1 MKKYLMLSIVISAFL
16 TGLPSKAQYVERGGF
31 KDPATIVNTVAE
43 LKHMPDDSYV
53 VLEGKIQKRLGKEE
67 YLFADSTG
75 SITVEID
82 DDEWR
87 GTSVSPQDT
96 VEIIGE
102 LDKGVFT
109 DEIDVKQIR
118 LLTK

>member
-1 MKKYLMLSIVISAFL
+1 MKKILMLSIVFCVVFGGSVQ
-16 TGLPSKAQYVERGGF
+16 AQFVERGGF

-43 LKHMPDDSYV
+43 LKHMQDDAYV
-53 VLEGKIQKRLGKEE
+53 VLEGKIEKRLGKEE
-67 YLFADSTG
+67 YLFSDGSG

-87 GTSVSPQDT
+87 GVEVGPQDS

-102 LDKGVFT
+102 LDKGIVS

-118 LLTK
+118 LLKK

>member
-1 MKKYLMLSIVISAFL
+1 MKKLVLLSALSVVL
-16 TGLPSKAQYVERGGF
+16 TAGAVSAQYVERGGF
-31 KDPATIVNTVAE
+31 KDPATIVNTVSE
-43 LKHMPDDSYV
+43 LKHMRDDSYV
-53 VLEGKIQKRLGKEE
+53 VLEGKIEKRLGKEE

-75 SITVEID
+75 TITVEID

-87 GTSVSPQDT
+87 GVSVGPQDT

-102 LDKGVFT
+102 LDKGIIA

>member
-1 MKKYLMLSIVISAFL
+1 MKKLVMLSMVFSTIFAGSAM
-16 TGLPSKAQYVERGGF
+16 AQFVERGGF

-43 LKHMPDDSYV
+43 LKHM
-53 VLEGKIQKRLGKEE
+53 VLEGKIEKRLGKEE
-67 YLFADSTG
+67 YLFSDASG

-87 GTSVSPQDT
+87 GVEVGPQDS

-102 LDKGVFT
+102 LDKGIFS
-109 DEIDVKQIR
+109 DEIDVKQVR
-118 LLTK
+118 LLKK

>member
-1 MKKYLMLSIVISAFL
+1 MKKILILSAIVSVSIG
-16 TGLPSKAQYVERGGF
+16 TTPVNAQFVERGGF

-53 VLEGKIQKRLGKEE
+53 VLEGKIEKRLGKEE
-67 YLFADSTG
+67 YLFSDTTG
-75 SITVEID
+75 SITIEID

-87 GTSVSPQDT
+87 GVSVSPQDT

-102 LDKGVFT
+102 LDNSIFS

-118 LLTK
+118 ILTK

>member
-1 MKKYLMLSIVISAFL
+1 MKKLLLSFVICVGFA
-16 TGLPSKAQYVERGGF
+16 GIANAQYVERGGF
-31 KDPATIVNTVAE
+31 KDPATIVNTVSE
-43 LKHMPDDSYV
+43 LKHMQDDSYV

-67 YLFADSTG
+67 YLFADASG

-87 GTSVSPQDT
+87 GVEVGPQDV

-102 LDKGVFT
+102 LDKGVFS

-118 LLTK
+118 LLKK

>member
-1 MKKYLMLSIVISAFL
+1 MKKLLFLSLVVCAGFASAA
-16 TGLPSKAQYVERGGF
+16 SAQYVERGGF
-31 KDPATIVNTVAE
+31 KDPATIVNTVSE
-43 LKHMPDDSYV
+43 LKHMQDDSYV
-53 VLEGKIQKRLGKEE
+53 VLEGKIEKRLAKEE
-67 YLFADSTG
+67 YLFSDASG

-87 GTSVSPQDT
+87 GVEVGPQDT

-102 LDKGVFT
+102 LDKGIFS

-118 LLTK
+118 LLKK

>member
-1 MKKYLMLSIVISAFL
+1 MKKLLLSFVICVGFAGIAS
-16 TGLPSKAQYVERGGF
+16 AQYVERGGF
-31 KDPATIVNTVAE
+31 KDPATIVNTVSE
-43 LKHMPDDSYV
+43 LKHMQDDSYV

-67 YLFADSTG
+67 YLFADASG

-87 GTSVSPQDT
+87 GVEVGPQDI

-102 LDKGVFT
+102 LDKGVFS

-118 LLTK
+118 LLKK

>member
-1 MKKYLMLSIVISAFL
+1 MKKLVMLSMVFSTIFAGSAM
-16 TGLPSKAQYVERGGF
+16 AQFVERGGF

-43 LKHMPDDSYV
+43 LKHMQDDSYV
-53 VLEGKIQKRLGKEE
+53 VLEGKIEKRLGKEE
-67 YLFADSTG
+67 YLFSDATG

-87 GTSVSPQDT
+87 GVEAGPQDS

-102 LDKGVFT
+102 LDKGVFS
-109 DEIDVKQIR
+109 DEIDVKQVR
-118 LLTK
+118 LLKK

>member
-1 MKKYLMLSIVISAFL
+1 MKKLLMLSALSIVLSA
-16 TGLPSKAQYVERGGF
+16 GSVSAQYVERGGF

-43 LKHMPDDSYV
+43 LKHLRDDSYV
-53 VLEGKIQKRLGKEE
+53 VLEGKIEKRLGKEE

-87 GTSVSPQDT
+87 GVSVGPQDT

-102 LDKGVFT
+102 LDKGIIS

-118 LLTK
+118 LLEK